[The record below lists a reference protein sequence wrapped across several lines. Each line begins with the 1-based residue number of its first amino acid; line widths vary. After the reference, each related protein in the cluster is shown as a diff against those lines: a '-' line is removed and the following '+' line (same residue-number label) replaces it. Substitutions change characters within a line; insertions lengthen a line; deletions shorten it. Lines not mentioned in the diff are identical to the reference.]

1 MKKLAAKKK
10 INSGEVQISANVE
23 QRFSKAQILSS
34 AQYANR
40 RDLVDALLDVEKR
53 YTKKEVDELIN
64 KFMKGT
70 VR

>member
-1 MKKLAAKKK
+1 MAGKKK
-10 INSGEVQISANVE
+10 TNSAEVQSSAKIE
-23 QRFSKAQILSS
+23 QKFSKAQILAS

-40 RDLVDALLDVEKR
+40 RDLVDALLEAEKQ

-70 VR
+70 VK

>member
-1 MKKLAAKKK
+1 MKKLAGRKKT
-10 INSGEVQISANVE
+10 NSAEVQSSAKIE
-23 QRFSKAQILSS
+23 QKFSKAQILAS

-40 RDLVDALLDVEKR
+40 RDLVDALLEAEKQ

-70 VR
+70 VK

>member
-1 MKKLAAKKK
+1 MAGKKK
-10 INSGEVQISANVE
+10 TNSAEVQSSAKVE
-23 QRFSKAQILSS
+23 QKFSKAQILAS

-40 RDLVDALLDVEKR
+40 RDLVDALLDSKKQ

-70 VR
+70 VK

>member
-1 MKKLAAKKK
+1 MAAKKK
-10 INSGEVQISANVE
+10 TNSAEVQSSATVE
-23 QRFSKAQILSS
+23 QKFSKAQILAS

-40 RDLVDALLDVEKR
+40 RDLVDALLEAEKQ

-70 VR
+70 VK

>member
-1 MKKLAAKKK
+1 MAGKKK
-10 INSGEVQISANVE
+10 TNSAEVQSSAKIE
-23 QRFSKAQILSS
+23 QKFSKAQILAS

-40 RDLVDALLDVEKR
+40 RDLVDALLDSKKQ

-70 VR
+70 VK

>member
-1 MKKLAAKKK
+1 MGKKK
-10 INSGEVQISANVE
+10 TNSAEAKSSATVE
-23 QRFSKAQILSS
+23 QKFSKAQILAS

-40 RDLVDALLDVEKR
+40 RDLVDALLEAEKQ

-70 VR
+70 VK

>member
-1 MKKLAAKKK
+1 MAGKKK
-10 INSGEVQISANVE
+10 TNRAEVQSSAKIE
-23 QRFSKAQILSS
+23 QKFSKAQILAS

-40 RDLVDALLDVEKR
+40 RDLVDALLDSKKQ

-70 VR
+70 VK